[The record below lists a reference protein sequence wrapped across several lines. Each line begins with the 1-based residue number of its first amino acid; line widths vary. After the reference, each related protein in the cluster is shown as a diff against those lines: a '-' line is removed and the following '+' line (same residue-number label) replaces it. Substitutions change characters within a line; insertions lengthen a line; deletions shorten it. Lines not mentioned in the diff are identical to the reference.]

1 MNRFES
7 LPDEIQDKIYKFEH
21 ALRMK
26 QTHAEIACIERN
38 PDFDTLVGHFFLNSD
53 MAPNEREDWKFYK
66 LWLDL
71 VIDHP
76 RDPRRLRALTR
87 DTMKKIDESQYVI
100 LYKYY
105 RNFRYI

>member
-1 MNRFES
+1 MNRLES
-7 LPDEIQDKIYKFEH
+7 LPEDIVDYIFKIEH
-21 ALRMK
+21 SLRMK

-38 PDFDTLVGHFFLNSD
+38 LEYDTLVGHFFLNSD
-53 MAPNEREDWKFYK
+53 MAPKEREDWKFYK

-76 RDPRRLRALTR
+76 RDPRRLRALTH
-87 DTMKKIDESQYVI
+87 DMMKKIDESQYVI

-105 RNFRYI
+105 RNFGYI